1 MNKLELTIT
10 LVFGLFLWNWRDI
23 LPGAQLTNAS
33 QKDSQIAHLDVTYVP
48 DASLSD
54 SKSWSAWQTNAIRSN
69 TTQAY
74 VRQSS
79 STGDNTNSSANSGA
93 GTSNTDRGHAVSVAP
108 TQKLWKGESWSDG
121 ITIGDP
127 QEELESSGTANG
139 NSPSGTDS
147 ELTPN
152 LLPNFWEEGSRRAPV
167 QQPKTPSLQ
176 IPQQASLSS
185 KKPMTVISVPVTVA
199 SPSNAS
205 IANLMVSSS
214 PDVEDSSFS
223 DLFPW
228 GFLIPSVVG
237 GFAIAG
243 AGYFLLKRGDRHS
256 PAEF

>member
-1 MNKLELTIT
+1 M
-10 LVFGLFLWNWRDI
+10 
-23 LPGAQLTNAS
+23 NAS

-54 SKSWSAWQTNAIRSN
+54 ANSWSAWQTNAIRSN

-79 STGDNTNSSANSGA
+79 STGNNTNSSANSGA
-93 GTSNTDRGHAVSVAP
+93 GTSNTAGGNAVSIAP

-127 QEELESSGTANG
+127 QTELESDRTANG
-139 NSPSGTDS
+139 NFTSGTDS

-167 QQPKTPSLQ
+167 QQPNSPSLQ
-176 IPQQASLSS
+176 MPQQSSLSS
-185 KKPMTVISVPVTVA
+185 KKPMTVISVPVTIA
-199 SPSNAS
+199 SPSNAA
-205 IANLMVSSS
+205 IANLMVDSSLNAK
-214 PDVEDSSFS
+214 DSSFS
-223 DLFPW
+223 NMFPL
-228 GFLIPSVVG
+228 GFLIPSVVS

-243 AGYFLLKRGDRHS
+243 VGYSLLKRGARHS
-256 PAEF
+256 QAEFYKSSH